1 VKLFAAARLLL
12 RLLRDLKTERQLIA
26 KELAHLNRTLDQ
38 LLLVHARQ
46 ANYLP
51 PPPADVPVTVTTKI
65 PNWALGKSDAQV
77 FVEVETVRTRLLEQL
92 GREPFEEEL
101 FRALE
106 GELGRRESRV

>member
-26 KELAHLNRTLDQ
+26 KELAHLNHTLDQ

-51 PPPADVPVTVTTKI
+51 PSPQEPITVTTKI